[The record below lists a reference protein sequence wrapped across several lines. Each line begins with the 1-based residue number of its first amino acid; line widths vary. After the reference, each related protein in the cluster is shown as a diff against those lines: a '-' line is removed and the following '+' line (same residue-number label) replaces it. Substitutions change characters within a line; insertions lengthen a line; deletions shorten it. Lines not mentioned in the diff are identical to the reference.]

1 MIRFACAKAFKVNS
15 SFMACRLVSVDADI
29 EHNPDVLDFYMK
41 NGFLSLKN
49 SVYKKKFPSRT
60 KTVGMWKDIFS

>member
-1 MIRFACAKAFKVNS
+1 
-15 SFMACRLVSVDADI
+15 MACRLVSVDADI